1 METTMVPNL
10 VDLHHI
16 KTETTKVPNLFEL
29 HHMWKDRKATLY
41 RRKKGIN
48 NHDMM
53 LFTNL
58 QIEPVQRKTTSTPF
72 ILSQLNVGM
81 NQINYTSNYCVESA
95 LKFLGDLTHTYFV
108 GNAPMAHMVIQATE
122 EMLVHMRRRKTSAES
137 KKTQSLLMG
146 FVSYIPGTSSR
157 FH

>member
-1 METTMVPNL
+1 M
-10 VDLHHI
+10 
-16 KTETTKVPNLFEL
+16 
-29 HHMWKDRKATLY
+29 
-41 RRKKGIN
+41 
-48 NHDMM
+48 
-53 LFTNL
+53 
-58 QIEPVQRKTTSTPF
+58 
-72 ILSQLNVGM
+72 
-81 NQINYTSNYCVESA
+81 ESA